1 MEVLS
6 VEGFSIS
13 LKDFDVPNKTLR
25 EVQKSIQEIS
35 SLLPQLRIS
44 YNELLE
50 LQVEKDL
57 TRLKVPVVAFI
68 LQLSSLGFLIDSKSD
83 SSIGKVLQQ
92 IGFLG
97 LQLFDKGKL
106 YSRTLVEDI
115 YCHFVSKCSAKEV
128 SPSSEAYGLV
138 KSSFFHGLNP
148 YEAFVHSIS
157 SREVI
162 IRSSRGLT
170 EPGVLFKNLMA
181 ILRDVVISYDG
192 TVRNV
197 CSNSLIQFEYELDD
211 EAKSVSVSPAGEPVG
226 ILAAT
231 AISNPAYKAVL
242 DSSQSTNSSWEL
254 MKVAVGALACWLW
267 VHL

>member
-1 MEVLS
+1 M
-6 VEGFSIS
+6 
-13 LKDFDVPNKTLR
+13 
-25 EVQKSIQEIS
+25 
-35 SLLPQLRIS
+35 
-44 YNELLE
+44 
-50 LQVEKDL
+50 
-57 TRLKVPVVAFI
+57 
-68 LQLSSLGFLIDSKSD
+68 
-83 SSIGKVLQQ
+83 
-92 IGFLG
+92 G

-106 YSRTLVEDI
+106 YSRSLVEDI

-128 SPSSEAYGLV
+128 SPSCEAYGLV

-148 YEAFVHSIS
+148 FEAFVHSIS

-211 EAKSVSVSPAGEPVG
+211 EAKSVNVSPAGEPVG
-226 ILAAT
+226 VLAAT

-254 MKVAVGALACWLW
+254 MKVAVGVLYCWLW